1 MTPAIWKVTDD
12 SGHVFASHLT
22 RTGAEEMADF
32 VLKHKPAIRVHVV
45 RCDQP
50 AEPVATQKPAPAA
63 EPMPTID
70 PGFERSVLASAIE
83 ARRDATR
90 RLAEARQAAH
100 RAREF
105 RDARQAERAALT
117 VAHEGEIRASGA
129 NLAEALKLGGSTVAS
144 RVIDRAALMD
154 SETRLATAQAAVDQ
168 LEDEQTAAEG
178 IHQTAEARVRLAVL
192 AIKRTDVDALT
203 ERLEAAKAEFE
214 SLATAIE
221 AARFS
226 DVPTTPRAMHALR
239 INEIDGTELTK
250 AARRWHDYATRLTD
264 DPEAQFTTQEG

>member
-1 MTPAIWKVTDD
+1 MMTPAVWKVSDD
-12 SGHVFASHLT
+12 SGHVFAAHLT
-22 RTGAEEMADF
+22 RSQADEMADW
-32 VLKHKPAIRVHVV
+32 VLKSKPILRVHVT

-50 AEPVATQKPAPAA
+50 AELVATHEPAPAA

-70 PGFERSVLASAIE
+70 PGFERSVLATAIE

-105 RDARQAERAALT
+105 RDARQAELAALT
-117 VAHEGEIRASGA
+117 VAHEGEIQASGA
-129 NLAEALKLGGSTVAS
+129 NLAEAFKTGGSVAAN
-144 RVIDRAALMD
+144 RVIDRSALTD
-154 SETRLATAQAAVDQ
+154 AETRLATAQAAVGQ
-168 LEDEQTAAEG
+168 LEGEQAAAESH
-178 IHQTAEARVRLAVL
+178 HQTAEARVRLAVL
-192 AIKRTDVDALT
+192 TIKRADVDAMT
-203 ERLEAAKAEFE
+203 ERLEAVKAEFE

-239 INEIDGTELTK
+239 INEIDGTALTE

-264 DPEAQFTTQEG
+264 DAEATFEGA